1 VTAPR
6 KPVALSE
13 GTWPQ
18 VWSGC
23 IKDAA
28 VQNCTPEWLLWK
40 RITALEAERDEA
52 RNVCEQLSAR
62 TEAAE
67 LGEKVLTAERDEARK
82 HPGADD
88 SRVAAINDAVMD
100 FVTRKDNPR
109 LVCFHVPVI
118 ECEVLMFAVGEGLPK
133 AIAYAQFIRTLERSA
148 GIESDSSAVSERDA
162 LRAEVARVERERD
175 GVRGLLDAAVV
186 LGAERTIERDAL
198 RAEVEA
204 WRSYDDGCEHGDLL
218 DMSVQHLEEARR
230 LRAQNEG
237 GARGCGG
244 D

>member
-1 VTAPR
+1 MTAPR

-52 RNVCEQLSAR
+52 RMEIVRRNADMDGHPGMCCGQCVKAIVV
-62 TEAAE
+62 AE
-67 LGEKVLTAERDEARK
+67 TERDRFKQQRDNEAWM
-82 HPGADD
+82 HAACLSIAEGAPGWEQPSTTD
-88 SRVAAINDAVMD
+88 SAAMTAV
-100 FVTRKDNPR
+100 RR
-109 LVCFHVPVI
+109 LR
-118 ECEVLMFAVGEGLPK
+118 
-133 AIAYAQFIRTLERSA
+133 Q
-148 GIESDSSAVSERDA
+148 ERDA
-162 LRAEVARVERERD
+162 LRAECARVERERD

>member
-1 VTAPR
+1 MRVTP
-6 KPVALSE
+6 E
-13 GTWPQ
+13 Q
-18 VWSGC
+18 
-23 IKDAA
+23 AA
-28 VQNCTPEWLLWK
+28 VFAAYDRDDAGQTTWYRSDPSLLARADQQESPYDATEMDWLRDLALDHADL
-40 RITALEAERDEA
+40 TAALDKVRAERDEA

-162 LRAEVARVERERD
+162 LRAEVEALKKCASCGKPLSRD
-175 GVRGLLDAAVV
+175 CP
-186 LGAERTIERDAL
+186 T
-198 RAEVEA
+198 
-204 WRSYDDGCEHGDLL
+204 CK
-218 DMSVQHLEEARR
+218 HLWET
-230 LRAQNEG
+230 
-237 GARGCGG
+237 
-244 D
+244 